1 MNGLPAAVKYFE
13 MAPAESSLRERIET
27 LLRIDPGS
35 KPAVYRRIDESAA
48 LNDLNYWLE
57 LVLSAAI
64 ATLGLV
70 LDSPAVVIG
79 AMLISPLMGP
89 IIGAGLALATAD
101 LYLGIKS
108 SLNLAASTLGAI
120 VLSAGIVWLIP
131 FQSTT
136 GEILART
143 HPNLLDLGVA
153 IFSGLAGSLIV
164 CRGGHGG
171 GVTALPG
178 VAIAV
183 ALMPPL
189 CTVGFGV
196 GSGFN
201 WAIISG
207 AGLLFLTNLAA
218 ITAAAFA
225 VFYIARMD
233 APDVKS
239 QIDVAIRARGAHD
252 RLYTL
257 LTHTRLARALADIGK
272 LRWRIAMLAVVL
284 AILFVPLRDSL
295 LQLRDETIARTAVR
309 EAVRSLASP
318 DEIVSQQIEI
328 GSDRIHVRL
337 VLTGS
342 VSSERVGEAERQL
355 IRRTGKEVNLLVRK
369 VAGEEELAMIRQTLR
384 PSAPKPVLALESIRA
399 DVAGRL
405 GRVLQE
411 IWPSGEAELRDYELA
426 FGPESIRVRVRYEA
440 AQALPPAAVE
450 MLSRVLR
457 ERLAIEQLEL
467 LAEKIP
473 RPEPQPARRAKP
485 RR

>member
-1 MNGLPAAVKYFE
+1 MQRSEASV
-13 MAPAESSLRERIET
+13 RQRIET
-27 LLRIDPGS
+27 LLGIDPEA

-89 IIGAGLALATAD
+89 IIGAGLALAAAD

-108 SLNLAASTLGAI
+108 SLNLAASVLGAI
-120 VLSAGIVWLIP
+120 ALSAFIVWLIP
-131 FQSTT
+131 FQSPTS
-136 GEILART
+136 EILART

-153 IFSGLAGSLIV
+153 VFSGLAGSLIV
-164 CRGGHGG
+164 CRGGQGG

-196 GSGFN
+196 GSRFN

-218 ITAAAFA
+218 ITAAAFT

-233 APDVKS
+233 APDMRR
-239 QIDVAIRARGAHD
+239 QIDATLRERGAHD
-252 RLYTL
+252 RLYNL
-257 LTHTRLARALADIGK
+257 LAHTRLARSLVDIGK
-272 LRWRIAMLAVVL
+272 LRWRIAMLGVVL
-284 AILFVPLRDSL
+284 MVLFVPLRNSL
-295 LQLRDETIARTAVR
+295 LQLRDETVARSAIR

-318 DEIVSQQIEI
+318 DEIVSQQVEI
-328 GSDRIHVRL
+328 AGDRIRVRL

-342 VSSERVGEAERQL
+342 VSADKVAEAERQL
-355 IRRTGKEVNLLVRK
+355 LRRTGKEVILLVRK
-369 VAGEEELAMIRQTLR
+369 VAGEEELAMLRQSLR
-384 PSAPKPVLALESIRA
+384 PPPPEPALALESIRA
-399 DVAGRL
+399 ELAARL
-405 GRVLQE
+405 GRILQE
-411 IWPSGEAELRDYELA
+411 VWPSGEAELRDYELA
-426 FGPESIRVRVRYEA
+426 FSPSSIRVRLRYQA

-450 MLSRVLR
+450 MLTRLLR
-457 ERLAIEQLEL
+457 ARLAVAELDLVAEQ
-467 LAEKIP
+467 IP
-473 RPEPQPARRAKP
+473 SPDVRPGGRPQPRR
-485 RR
+485 

>member
-1 MNGLPAAVKYFE
+1 MGALWAVEYVE
-13 MAPAESSLRERIET
+13 MPPAEQSLRQRIET
-27 LLRIDPGS
+27 LLRIDPTS

-108 SLNLAASTLGAI
+108 SLNLAASVVGAI
-120 VLSAGIVWLIP
+120 ALSALIVWLIP
-131 FQSTT
+131 FQSPTS
-136 GEILART
+136 EILART

-233 APDVKS
+233 APEVRS
-239 QIDVAIRARGAHD
+239 QIDATIRQRGAHD
-252 RLYTL
+252 WLYNL
-257 LTHTRLARALADIGK
+257 LAHTRLARSLADIGK
-272 LRWRIAMLAVVL
+272 LRWRVTMLSVVL
-284 AILFVPLRDSL
+284 IVLYVPLRDSL
-295 LQLRDETIARTAVR
+295 LQLRDETVARTAVR
-309 EAVRSLASP
+309 EAIRSLASSE
-318 DEIVSQQIEI
+318 EIVSQQIEI
-328 GSDRIHVRL
+328 GSDRIRVRL
-337 VLTGS
+337 VLTGA
-342 VSSERVGEAERQL
+342 VGPDRIAEAERQL
-355 IRRTGKEVNLLVRK
+355 IRRTGKEVSLLVRK
-369 VAGEEELAMIRQTLR
+369 VAGEEELAMLRQTLR
-384 PSAPKPVLALESIRA
+384 PPAPEPVLALESIRA
-399 DVAGRL
+399 DVAARL
-405 GRVLQE
+405 GRILQE
-411 IWPSGEAELRDYELA
+411 IWPSTEAELRDYEL
-426 FGPESIRVRVRYEA
+426 GLSPNSIRVRLRYEA
-440 AQALPPAAVE
+440 PKALPPAAVE
-450 MLSRVLR
+450 MLTRLLR
-457 ERLAIEQLEL
+457 ARLAIAELEL
-467 LAEKIP
+467 VTEQIP
-473 RPEPQPARRAKP
+473 PPQAQPAGRTSRR
-485 RR
+485 